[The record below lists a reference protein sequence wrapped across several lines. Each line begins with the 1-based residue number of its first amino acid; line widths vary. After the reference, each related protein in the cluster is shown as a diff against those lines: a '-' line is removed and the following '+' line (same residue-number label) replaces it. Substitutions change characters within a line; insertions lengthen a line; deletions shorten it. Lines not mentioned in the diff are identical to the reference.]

1 MPRSR
6 RPTVWPLALGLAL
19 GGPGSGILARDAF
32 ARDADAPH
40 LDTRLRQFCEQ
51 VRGGIEQYPGD
62 ARTARVAVNRLRANA
77 DDLPATRVS
86 RYLTDYLAMRCLE
99 DWGKLLV
106 VRTADGGPDL
116 GDTLAEVQS
125 AAGRY
130 DLGLVLFG
138 DTRRAIDF
146 YDVRLQVLSPAG
158 DAAPLDLRAS
168 LPAVELD
175 ARLAVLMPRPWQ
187 SAVRSAILPGW
198 GHMARDEW
206 ALGIG
211 YAVAEAAL
219 LGAAIG
225 LQVRGANARSDYE
238 KNLPET
244 VSARGEAEDAFALRN
259 GFLVAAGVLWAW
271 QVGHAWWGARYDP
284 ERALRVSPSASP
296 DGAGLSLTW

>member
-1 MPRSR
+1 MRWSSNRSGG
-6 RPTVWPLALGLAL
+6 VGLLAGLLIGAPVRAQ
-19 GGPGSGILARDAF
+19 GP
-32 ARDADAPH
+32 DADAPH
-40 LDTRLRQFCEQ
+40 LDSRLRQFCEQ
-51 VRGGIEQYPGD
+51 VRGGIEHYPGD
-62 ARTARVAVNRLRANA
+62 ARTARVAVNPLRGDAT
-77 DDLPATRVS
+77 DLPTSRVS

-116 GDTLAEVQS
+116 GDSPEQVQGN
-125 AAGRY
+125 ARRY

-138 DTRRAIDF
+138 ETRRAIDF

-158 DAAPLDLRAS
+158 DAAPLDLRAT
-168 LPAVELD
+168 LPAGALD

-225 LQVRGANARSDYE
+225 LHVRGASARSDYE
-238 KNLPET
+238 KGLPET
-244 VSARGEAEDAFALRN
+244 VGARAEAEDAFALRN

-284 ERALRVSPSASP
+284 ERALRVSPTATP
-296 DGAGLSLTW
+296 GGAGLGLRW